1 MKHIACALLA
11 ALGLSSASA
20 AVDLDRLIPA
30 LIAVES
36 NGRDS
41 AVGDN
46 GRAKGALQIWQVVV
60 TDVNRAYGTR
70 YTHDDA
76 FVREHAV
83 AICKMYLAIYC
94 TPERLGR
101 TPTLADAARIW
112 NGGPSGHK
120 KSATLAY
127 WQKVQKHLSK

>member
-20 AVDLDRLIPA
+20 AVDFDRLIPA

-36 NGRDS
+36 NGRDR
-41 AVGDN
+41 AIGDN

-76 FVREHAV
+76 FVRARAIE
-83 AICKMYLAIYC
+83 ICKMYLGIYC
-94 TPERLGR
+94 TQKRLGR
-101 TPTLADAARIW
+101 TPTLEDAARIW
-112 NGGPSGHK
+112 NGGPNGYK
-120 KSATLAY
+120 KTATLAY
-127 WQKVQKHLSK
+127 WKKVSRFLK